1 MFYHNSKGVAISF
14 KKRLDIKVSAS
25 KTYND
30 GKFLSLFMIYS
41 GKQKILANLHASKD
55 DNQRFFK
62 NFFSQLDSF
71 ENTDNIMVFGDFSLV
86 LDSLIDYENYKDTN
100 HNINSRKLSINF
112 VNEKELIDR
121 PF

>member
-25 KTYND
+25 KTDND

-41 GKQKILANLHASKD
+41 GKQKILANLHAPKD

-62 NFFSQLDSF
+62 IFFSQLDSF

-100 HNINSRKLSINF
+100 HNINSRKLSINL